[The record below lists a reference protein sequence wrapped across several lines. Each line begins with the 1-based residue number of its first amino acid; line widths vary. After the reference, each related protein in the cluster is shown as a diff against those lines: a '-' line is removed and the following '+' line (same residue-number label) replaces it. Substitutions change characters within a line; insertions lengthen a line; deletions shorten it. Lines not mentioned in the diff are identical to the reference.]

1 MPSSDLA
8 LQATIAMHVLCVRG
22 GRVRSKQAGIWVS
35 KTGNAFTA
43 RAPAEQ
49 AVSAYK

>member
-22 GRVRSKQAGIWVS
+22 GGESEEQAGWHL
-35 KTGNAFTA
+35 GF
-43 RAPAEQ
+43 
-49 AVSAYK
+49 

>member
-22 GRVRSKQAGIWVS
+22 GESEEQAGWHL
-35 KTGNAFTA
+35 GF
-43 RAPAEQ
+43 
-49 AVSAYK
+49 